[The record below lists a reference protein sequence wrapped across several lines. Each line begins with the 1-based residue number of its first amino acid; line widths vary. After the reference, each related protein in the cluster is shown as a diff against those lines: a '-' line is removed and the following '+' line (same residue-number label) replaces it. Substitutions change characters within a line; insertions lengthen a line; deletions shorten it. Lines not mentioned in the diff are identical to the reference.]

1 MCPACQIIP
10 FYSTQIALHQT
21 IGNGQ
26 TGYDDR
32 DHAHQLD
39 QDVEAGA
46 GGVFERVAD
55 RIAYDCRFMGFA
67 AFAAMVS
74 FFDMFLGI
82 VPGSS

>member
-39 QDVEAGA
+39 QDVERRA
-46 GGVFERVAD
+46 GGILE
-55 RIAYDCRFMGFA
+55 RIADGVSYHGSLM
-67 AFAAMVS
+67 AF
-74 FFDMFLGI
+74 
-82 VPGSS
+82 

>member
-39 QDVEAGA
+39 QDVERRA
-46 GGVFERVAD
+46 GGILE
-55 RIAYDCRFMGFA
+55 RIADSVSYHGSLM
-67 AFAAMVS
+67 AF
-74 FFDMFLGI
+74 
-82 VPGSS
+82 